1 MVSPALTQIGDPLFT
16 VTSIPKIAPRV
27 LPEKEPVPA
36 APIKEEPK
44 KISV

>member
-1 MVSPALTQIGDPLFT
+1 MVSPTLTQIGDPLFT

-27 LPEKEPVPA
+27 LPDKIAVPA

-44 KISV
+44 KVSV